1 MRSTDRSAD
10 PPQGEA
16 NAPHVPDEEADLVGQ
31 QARRLVEEEAAIPR
45 SATEEGAGL
54 ERETHA

>member
-1 MRSTDRSAD
+1 MRPTDTSAE

-16 NAPHVPDEEADLVGQ
+16 NAPHVPDEQADLVGRQ
-31 QARRLVEEEAAIPR
+31 GRRLVEEEAATPR

-54 ERETHA
+54 EP